1 MLKTHAAPDTTLP
14 TTQEIAQAIASL
26 EARSA
31 SHADQA
37 AQTVTVSEV
46 IQHLG
51 LDMTPEDVLA
61 EVQAQRARQAK
72 TRTPWPLRKK
82 RIAGILA
89 GGALAIVWALGE
101 LLTPQYD
108 SSLPPPLPAAAPAS
122 FFPMPKPLGIAPN
135 LLVQDTVGHS
145 SVLKTL
151 AEIPDNHP
159 VQCGITD
166 TGIATT
172 SGPLWT
178 LVKHNG
184 AVYLR
189 CWTVPMSERALRQV
203 STDRGLTLF
212 PTRSGAESGISA
224 TEPLT
229 LALTNITLPTGT
241 ITDSASSL
249 DALNV
254 SLDSHAHETWN
265 P

>member
-1 MLKTHAAPDTTLP
+1 MLKTHAAPDTAPP

-31 SHADQA
+31 SHADEA

-51 LDMTPEDVLA
+51 LDMTTDEVLA
-61 EVQAQRARQAK
+61 EVQAQRARKAP
-72 TRTPWPLRKK
+72 TLHSWFAIPLWLRALIVLGVLTPCAA
-82 RIAGILA
+82 IINS
-89 GGALAIVWALGE
+89 GAL
-101 LLTPQYD
+101 TQN
-108 SSLPPPLPAAAPAS
+108 SSSSSPNHPAVSADT
-122 FFPMPKPLGIAPN
+122 
-135 LLVQDTVGHS
+135 LVRDTVGHATTM
-145 SVLKTL
+145 KTL

-166 TGIATT
+166 TGTATT

-229 LALTNITLPTGT
+229 LALTNITLPTGS

-249 DALNV
+249 DAFHI
-254 SLDSHAHETWN
+254 SLDSHAHEPWS

>member
-1 MLKTHAAPDTTLP
+1 MLKTHAAPDTAPP

-31 SHADQA
+31 SHADEA

-89 GGALAIVWALGE
+89 GGMLAIAWALGE

-108 SSLPPPLPAAAPAS
+108 SSLPPPLPPAAQAS

-135 LLVQDTVGHS
+135 ALVQDTVGDTT
-145 SVLKTL
+145 VLKTL
-151 AEIPDNHP
+151 AEIPDGHP
-159 VQCGITD
+159 VKYNFLSEGTAD
-166 TGIATT
+166 
-172 SGPLWT
+172 SSEPLWT
-178 LVKHNG
+178 LVKHQG
-184 AVYLR
+184 KVYLR
-189 CWTVPMSERALRQV
+189 CWTVPMSAQAMQQASL
-203 STDRGLTLF
+203 STGITLF
-212 PTRSGAESGISA
+212 CGQAGSVGDIRA
-224 TEPLT
+224 TAPLT
-229 LALTNITLPTGT
+229 LALQGITLPDGMALGGRN
-241 ITDSASSL
+241 SVPVSRLHL
-249 DALNV
+249 DKY
-254 SLDSHAHETWN
+254 AHEKW
-265 P
+265 